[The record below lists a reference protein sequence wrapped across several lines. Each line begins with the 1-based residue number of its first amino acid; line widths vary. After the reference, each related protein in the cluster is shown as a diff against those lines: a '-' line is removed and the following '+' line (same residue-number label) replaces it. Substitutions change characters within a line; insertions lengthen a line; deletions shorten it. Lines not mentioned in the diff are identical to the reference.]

1 MDKQITF
8 HVIEDGNIEKCR
20 ELCNELMRFQGSK
33 AIKYK
38 SVFDYMSFDT
48 RMVPS
53 YNSSEEKLVIT
64 AECDGVPIGYVFA
77 SKERLAYENIHVKK
91 EMLPPWAQLSYED
104 DGEDI
109 QALYPLWMEPQLV
122 GHVNNLY
129 VKDEFRGYGLG
140 RQLAEK
146 SMEWLSQDIRSEYI
160 FVHVSNGNTA
170 AEDFYK
176 KLGFEYSHDVFKG
189 FIIGYYK
196 KVK

>member
-1 MDKQITF
+1 MDKKITF
-8 HVIEDGNIEKCR
+8 NVIEDNNIEKCR
-20 ELCNELMRFQGSK
+20 DLCNELMAFQGSK
-33 AIKYK
+33 AVKYLG
-38 SVFDYMSFDT
+38 VFERMSFET

-53 YNSSEEKLVIT
+53 YSSAVDKLVIT

-77 SKERLAYENIHVKK
+77 SVERLTQENIHVKK
-91 EMLPPWAQLSYED
+91 ENLPPWAQESYDD
-104 DGEDI
+104 DGEVVTG
-109 QALYPLWMEPQLV
+109 LYPLWMEPQLV

-140 RQLAEK
+140 RQLVEK
-146 SMEWLSQDIRSEYI
+146 SMDWLRENPALEYM

-189 FIIGYYK
+189 FIIGYYMK
-196 KVK
+196 TK